1 MGSSVI
7 CPDCGRSGGRNNAD
21 AGQYRHPGTPAC
33 QWCEKRGEKIG
44 RSRGGLSI
52 KVHAVTDGPGNPL
65 HFLLSGGNRNDI
77 CMAQELLEPFDLT
90 GKLILA
96 DRGYDSAK
104 FIRWVEER
112 GGIVVIPSRVNAK
125 CPGNTD
131 WHTCKER
138 HLIEKWFLY
147 KERHLIQCF
156 S

>member
-1 MGSSVI
+1 
-7 CPDCGRSGGRNNAD
+7 
-21 AGQYRHPGTPAC
+21 
-33 QWCEKRGEKIG
+33 
-44 RSRGGLSI
+44 
-52 KVHAVTDGPGNPL
+52 
-65 HFLLSGGNRNDI
+65 
-77 CMAQELLEPFDLT
+77 MAQELLESFDLT

-138 HLIEKWFLY
+138 HLMEKLFL
-147 KERHLIQCF
+147 KLKDHRRF
-156 S
+156 STRYEKKACYFLVVVSIAYILLWLF

>member
-1 MGSSVI
+1 
-7 CPDCGRSGGRNNAD
+7 
-21 AGQYRHPGTPAC
+21 
-33 QWCEKRGEKIG
+33 
-44 RSRGGLSI
+44 
-52 KVHAVTDGPGNPL
+52 
-65 HFLLSGGNRNDI
+65 
-77 CMAQELLEPFDLT
+77 MAQELLEPFDLT

-104 FIRWVEER
+104 FIRWLKER
-112 GGIVVIPSRVNAK
+112 GGIVVIPSGVNAK

-131 WHTCKER
+131 WRTCKER